1 MLVALFAGALLL
13 AACANEPSPNASGGE
28 DNMKTQT
35 PRTFE
40 NPPKDE
46 LKQRLT
52 DMQWKVTQENGTEP
66 RRSSEYWDKMEPGL
80 YVDIVNGEPLFTSM
94 DKFESDC
101 GWPSFSKPIENDDI
115 VEKDDRTH
123 GMVRTE
129 VRSKGAD
136 SHLGHVFNDGPKD
149 RGGLRYCINGASLRF
164 IPVADLEKEGYG
176 EYVKLFVDA
185 GVYKAPKQ
193 KTEEA
198 ILAGGCFWG
207 MEELIRGIPG
217 VISTDVGYSGGD
229 FANATYNDVKKGDTG
244 HAEAV
249 RVVFD
254 PSKLTYE
261 TLLRD
266 WFFKM
271 HDPTTLNRQ
280 GNDIGTSY
288 RSAIFYT
295 NEAQRKVA
303 EKVKKEVG
311 ASGKWKKPIVT
322 EITKSGDF
330 WPAED
335 YHQDD
340 LQKNPTGYTCHWMRD

>member
-1 MLVALFAGALLL
+1 
-13 AACANEPSPNASGGE
+13 
-28 DNMKTQT
+28 
-35 PRTFE
+35 
-40 NPPKDE
+40 
-46 LKQRLT
+46 
-52 DMQWKVTQENGTEP
+52 
-66 RRSSEYWDKMEPGL
+66 
-80 YVDIVNGEPLFTSM
+80 
-94 DKFESDC
+94 
-101 GWPSFSKPIENDDI
+101 
-115 VEKDDRTH
+115 
-123 GMVRTE
+123 
-129 VRSKGAD
+129 
-136 SHLGHVFNDGPKD
+136 
-149 RGGLRYCINGASLRF
+149 
-164 IPVADLEKEGYG
+164 
-176 EYVKLFVDA
+176 
-185 GVYKAPKQ
+185 
-193 KTEEA
+193 
-198 ILAGGCFWG
+198 

-254 PSKLTYE
+254 PSKLSYE

-335 YHQDD
+335 YHQDY
-340 LQKNPTGYTCHWMRD
+340 LQKNPNGYTCHWMRD